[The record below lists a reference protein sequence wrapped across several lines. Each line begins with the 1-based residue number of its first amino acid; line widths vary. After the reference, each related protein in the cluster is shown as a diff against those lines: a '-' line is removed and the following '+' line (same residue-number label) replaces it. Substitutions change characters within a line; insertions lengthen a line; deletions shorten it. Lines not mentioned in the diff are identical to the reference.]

1 MLDCKHHTKMKPFV
15 RRLLGAAVSV
25 AVLYS
30 CASVGR
36 LEGGPIDEEPPRFV
50 TGSPLPGALHNKRV
64 KSLLSSMSLSNWR
77 KPMKSGYFTSS
88 SAATG
93 NKGKR

>member
-1 MLDCKHHTKMKPFV
+1 MLDCKHHIKMKPFV

-36 LEGGPIDEEPPRFV
+36 LEGGPIDEEPPRL
-50 TGSPLPGALHNKRV
+50 SPVLPCRV
-64 KSLLSSMSLSNWR
+64 HSITKE
-77 KPMKSGYFTSS
+77 
-88 SAATG
+88 
-93 NKGKR
+93 